1 MKKIINI
8 YKSCR
13 VKQLMDFKIEM
24 NSNGW
29 IYWNK
34 LLSI

>member
-24 NSNGW
+24 KSNGM
-29 IYWNK
+29 ICCNR
-34 LLSI
+34 